1 MRTKFQNL
9 LFFWK
14 IEMPKLLKDGY
25 LIAASTDFYQGFHF
39 PDDYNNN
46 PRKKKK
52 KNLFLLKILF

>member
-1 MRTKFQNL
+1 
-9 LFFWK
+9 
-14 IEMPKLLKDGY
+14 MPKLLKDGY